1 MSKSRLSQSL
11 SLSLRIQ
18 TSVQSCAAFT
28 KKEKILARS
37 IKIGNQVTLNC
48 SQGIWSSYFRNVVSS
63 CDSLLTWEDGAP
75 FLPQDLPVK
84 LSKHCLVKLTDNV
97 IKFSVVPSLSFL
109 PYYLQFFA
117 INSKRRINFSGLVSR
132 VLYNAVKCLMHPGF
146 QYTIF

>member
-1 MSKSRLSQSL
+1 MLFLFFFLPLLSNIPNSFLTSKSRLSQSL
-11 SLSLRIQ
+11 SLSLKIQ
-18 TSVQSCAAFT
+18 TSVQSYAAFT

-37 IKIGNQVTLNC
+37 IKIESWVTLNC

-84 LSKHCLVKLTDNV
+84 LSKHCLVKLADNV

-109 PYYLQFFA
+109 PYYLQFFFA
-117 INSKRRINFSGLVSR
+117 MLTPKGE
-132 VLYNAVKCLMHPGF
+132 
-146 QYTIF
+146 